1 MIRALSYLSRLAN
14 VRLILPTELF
24 IRLVDGD
31 KLHAGEQTKSGSR
44 LTGYDLKHAR
54 AMEIARRFVSHIY
67 RYLLGLGQEL
77 ASVVSF

>member
-1 MIRALSYLSRLAN
+1 MIRALYHYLLRLAN

-54 AMEIARRFVSHIY
+54 AMEIARRSFRIY
-67 RYLLGLGQEL
+67 TDTYWAL
-77 ASVVSF
+77 AKS